1 MPELIVIVLA
11 LVLLSLIELW
21 YVRHNQK
28 TISQHAQEFV
38 HSWMPAGALIGF
50 VAGWA
55 LCHITP

>member
-1 MPELIVIVLA
+1 
-11 LVLLSLIELW
+11 VLLSLIELW

-38 HSWMPAGALIGF
+38 HSWGPAGALIGF
-50 VAGWA
+50 VAGWF